1 MSSIL
6 ATKGK
11 NVSKQQ
17 TQKLIPRWRYFLVMS
32 GLFALP
38 ILLITHIAQLQIMP
52 DEEFGVD
59 FLQTQGDARSIRSE
73 IIPAYRGLITDRNG
87 EPLAVSTPVTSLI
100 ANPKHLQK
108 LASEKDLKDLSNA
121 LGISFTQLNARL
133 TRYRNKSFM
142 YLARQLPVNEA
153 QKVLD
158 LGIVGIS
165 GRQEFKRFY
174 PAGEV
179 TAQLVGFTD
188 IDDNGQEGME
198 LAYNEGLTGQAGS
211 KKVIKDLTGR
221 IIKDISLI
229 KPAHAGRDLRLSIDL
244 RVQYAAYRALKSAV
258 QKHNAK
264 SGSVVVLDVETGE
277 VLAMANQP
285 SFNPND
291 RSKLRPDSV
300 RNRAMTDMMEPGST
314 VKPFAILAALES
326 GKFHSNTT
334 IDTHPGYLKVD
345 YKVFED
351 ENNYGLL
358 DLSGIIAKSS
368 NVGTSKIA
376 LELNPN
382 ETRELFQRVG
392 FGENLGSGFPG
403 ETSGVLPAHRRWDP
417 VTQANFAFGYGLSA
431 SSLQLARAYAVLAN
445 NGVRKEVSLVAVDG
459 MPEGSKIIDSGLTDE
474 LRYMLQ
480 AATGPKGTGKK
491 ANIKGYTV
499 GGKTG
504 TLHKTNSAGGYHKSR
519 YMSAFAGFAPIEQPR
534 LVTVVVIDEPSVGGY
549 FGGIVAA
556 PVFSEVTGTALRLM
570 QVTPDQMKTN
580 GSLVKSPASTL
591 RGES

>member
-1 MSSIL
+1 M
-6 ATKGK
+6 A
-11 NVSKQQ
+11 KQQ
-17 TQKLIPRWRYFLVMS
+17 AQKLIPRWRYFLVML
-32 GLFALP
+32 GLFSLP
-38 ILLITHIAQLQIMP
+38 IMLVAHIAQLQIMP

-73 IIPAYRGLITDRNG
+73 TIPAYRGLITDRNG
-87 EPLAVSTPVTSLI
+87 EPLAVSTPVTSII

-108 LASEKDLKDLSNA
+108 LASNNDLQDLSDA
-121 LGISFTQLNARL
+121 LGISLSQLSARL

-142 YLARQLPVNEA
+142 YLARQLPVSEA
-153 QKVLD
+153 RKVLD

-188 IDDNGQEGME
+188 INDKGQEGME
-198 LAYNEGLTGQAGS
+198 LAYNSVLTGDAGS

-229 KPAHAGRDLRLSIDL
+229 KPAHSGENLRLSIDL
-244 RVQYAAYRALKSAV
+244 RVQYAAYRALKEAV
-258 QKHNAK
+258 QKHNAQ

-314 VKPFAILAALES
+314 VKPFTILAALES
-326 GKFHSNTT
+326 GKFHANTT
-334 IDTHPGYLKVD
+334 IDTHPGHLKVD
-345 YKVFED
+345 YKVFRD
-351 ENNYGLL
+351 EGNYGLL
-358 DLSGIIAKSS
+358 DLSGILSKSS

-376 LELNPN
+376 LALNPN

-403 ETSGVLPAHRRWDP
+403 ETSGSLPAHRRWDL

-445 NGVRKEVSLVAVDG
+445 NGIRKEVSLLAVDSSPDG
-459 MPEGSKIIDSGLTDE
+459 IRIINSEIANE

-480 AATGPKGTGKK
+480 AATGVKATGKRAK
-491 ANIKGYTV
+491 IKGYSV

-504 TLHKTNSAGGYHKSR
+504 TLHKTSSTGGYHESR
-519 YMSAFAGFAPIEQPR
+519 YMAAFAGFAPIDHPR
-534 LVTVVVIDEPSVGGY
+534 LVTVVVVDEPSVGGY

-556 PVFSEVTGTALRLM
+556 PVFSEVTGNALRLM

-580 GSLVKSPASTL
+580 GSLVKSSQSVL